1 VLHLEAFAEGVERTG
16 ADVPVN
22 DAEREK
28 CEFCETAAARV
39 SFYVS
44 ADLRDLLRLYSQPYS
59 WWL

>member
-1 VLHLEAFAEGVERTG
+1 MLETFPEGIQG
-16 ADVPVN
+16 AGPDVPVN

-44 ADLRDLLRLYSQPYS
+44 ADLRDL
-59 WWL
+59 